1 MSPEPGSRT
10 PAASRAASRVARPV
24 TRLLAA
30 LRADAAVGVV
40 ALLLATLLAW
50 HATLV
55 ALPGALSGLVFLL
68 GPFLGLGVAL
78 TLVAD
83 PPESPTTFAYF
94 ALVNALVAVT
104 ALGAACRYLPLI
116 PFSTVGLVAAFDAVF
131 LAVLGALWTVRR
143 ERLRA
148 VPRPTLTPQ
157 SLAVGA
163 AGLAVVVGGALA
175 FVTKGVTGTRIPT
188 TLLTLWVLGAFV
200 YLYLRYPA
208 DRGVHVAFVAT
219 AGVFMTFSQ
228 ALSSPGLMA
237 VDGLSSVR
245 LVRALVSDVDTA
257 IFSER
262 LYHNF
267 AIGGL
272 LPGLS
277 FLSGWSPFRVAKYFL
292 PALGGLSL
300 VGIYRLTRTWLDA
313 RAAFV
318 AAFLL
323 SFQFPFLVELTT
335 SYRTSLAFP
344 VIVGFFLA
352 LAATDDR
359 RRSVQALV
367 YIATALLLH
376 DTAGAFTLGPVG
388 LAAALALALW
398 LLSGRVLPE
407 ARGITVDRLV
417 GLYGAAVGGVL
428 AFYLFY
434 SRGTSFE
441 TFLGRG
447 VGLVVSLVTGISQG
461 RESTRSVG
469 TTVETLSETV
479 IDILRQAAIYLE
491 VGLMA
496 AGAALIIAGWI
507 WRDRLGDALV
517 WHDGDTFHEVLVLAN
532 AAWFGALVLKP
543 ILGVTRVFLYASP
556 LLVGLFVFIVRQTD
570 SVAALV
576 RRRRSGNDAGDGG
589 GGADDSDDSGDS
601 TATTAPRVNAQTLST
616 AVIIF
621 VVVFAFINQVGLV
634 AYAIDGDSTYTSFAN
649 TADPEGKHYRPQ
661 DMAANEWTLDHG
673 AEVNTLS
680 LDGVS
685 FTMFDDDPQLD
696 YGQLDRINEEQS
708 LDSAVAAGCLFVRTN
723 NVRTNVFVVRTGA
736 RSIGLS
742 TYSLAPLE
750 DYNTVYTTGGARVV
764 C

>member
-1 MSPEPGSRT
+1 MRSEPESRT
-10 PAASRAASRVARPV
+10 PAARGAPAVVRPAA
-24 TRLLAA
+24 RLWAA
-30 LRADAAVGVV
+30 LRADAAAGLV
-40 ALLLATLLAW
+40 ALLLATLVAW
-50 HATLV
+50 HAALI
-55 ALPGALSGLVFLL
+55 ALPAALAGLVFFL

-78 TLVAD
+78 ALVTD

-94 ALVNALVAVT
+94 ALVDALVAVT
-104 ALGAACRYLPLI
+104 ALGAACRYLPLV

-131 LAVLGALWTVRR
+131 LAVVAALWTVRR

-157 SLAVGA
+157 SLAVGT
-163 AGLAVVVGGALA
+163 AGLGVVLVGVLA
-175 FVTKGVTGTRIPT
+175 FVTKGVTGTRVPT
-188 TLLTLWVLGAFV
+188 TVLTLWVLAAFV

-208 DRGVHVAFVAT
+208 DPGVHVAFVAA
-219 AGVFMTFSQ
+219 AGVFMAFSQ

-245 LVRALVSDVDTA
+245 LVRALVYDVDTA

-292 PALGGLSL
+292 PALAGLSL
-300 VGIYRLTRTWLDA
+300 VGIYQLTRTWLDA
-313 RAAFV
+313 RGAFV

-352 LAATDDR
+352 LAATDGR
-359 RRSVQALV
+359 RRSVPALV
-367 YIATALLLH
+367 YIGTALLLH

-407 ARGITVDRLV
+407 ARGITTDRLV

-496 AGAALIIAGWI
+496 AGAALIIAGWV

-556 LLVGLFVFIVRQTD
+556 LLMGLFVFIVRQTD

-576 RRRRSGNDAGDGG
+576 RRRRGGTDENESGG
-589 GGADDSDDSGDS
+589 DDS
-601 TATTAPRVNAQTLST
+601 AAAAPRVNAQTLST
-616 AVIIF
+616 AVILLI
-621 VVVFAFINQVGLV
+621 VVFAFVNQVGLV

-661 DMAANEWTLDHG
+661 DMAANEWTLEHG

-696 YGQLDRINEEQS
+696 YGQLDRINEGQS